1 MSKLFRGGAPLNH
14 EILYIIIYG
23 KGTKMKKLV
32 ILLAMVSL
40 VLVGGC
46 ASLPTNFAEKAQTDL
61 SKKLLLYQSAEWLKG
76 AYGYQDIFFKQSSSI
91 RGALVCDEE
100 TVMFVVFDKR
110 LDKYISTLDLNFGD
124 LKNVSVGKFG
134 FGRRLV
140 LYGRSDIYTFEIS
153 KQNVIDRTM
162 TYKFAIF
169 IAKKLNQN
177 TEEFS
182 KELEKID

>member
-1 MSKLFRGGAPLNH
+1 
-14 EILYIIIYG
+14 
-23 KGTKMKKLV
+23 
-32 ILLAMVSL
+32 
-40 VLVGGC
+40 
-46 ASLPTNFAEKAQTDL
+46 
-61 SKKLLLYQSAEWLKG
+61 
-76 AYGYQDIFFKQSSSI
+76 
-91 RGALVCDEE
+91 
-100 TVMFVVFDKR
+100 MFVVFDKR

-140 LYGRSDIYTFEIS
+140 LYGKSDIYTFEIS
-153 KQNVIDRTM
+153 KQKVIIDQTM